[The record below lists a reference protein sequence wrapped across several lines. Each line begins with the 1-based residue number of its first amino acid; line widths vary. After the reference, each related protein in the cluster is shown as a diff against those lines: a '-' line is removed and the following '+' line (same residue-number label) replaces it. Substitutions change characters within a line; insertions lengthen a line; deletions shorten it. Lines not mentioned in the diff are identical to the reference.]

1 MSPIVVLERKTTG
14 VMELRRSRF
23 EIILDGSPVG
33 SIDRDQSVELPIEA
47 GPHTLQVRTGRYSSH
62 TQSFDAADGISARFR
77 CNGAVLWPQYV
88 ASLFVP
94 TIGLKLKRE

>member
-1 MSPIVVLERKTTG
+1 MSPTVVLERKTTG

-23 EIILDGSPVG
+23 EIVLDGTPAG
-33 SIDRDQSVELPIEA
+33 SIDRNQSVELPIEP
-47 GPHTLQVRTGRYSSH
+47 GPHTLQVRIRRYSSH
-62 TQSFDAADGISARFR
+62 TQSFDAADGINARFR

-94 TIGLKLKRE
+94 TIGLKLKQE